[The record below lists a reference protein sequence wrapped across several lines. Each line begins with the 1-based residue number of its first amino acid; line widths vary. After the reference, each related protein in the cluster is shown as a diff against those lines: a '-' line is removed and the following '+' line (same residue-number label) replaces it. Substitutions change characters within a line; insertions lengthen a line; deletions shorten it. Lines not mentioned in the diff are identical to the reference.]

1 LYALIKIKTTR
12 LISHTIRLVLTPPV
26 FMTKKN
32 KIKLA
37 TPRTSRIFKK
47 NTFKLC
53 SGRYLFIRFMIPHCE
68 EIPFNDNP

>member
-1 LYALIKIKTTR
+1 M
-12 LISHTIRLVLTPPV
+12 ISHTTRLVLTPPV
-26 FMTKKN
+26 FTTKKK

-37 TPRTSRIFKK
+37 SARTSRILKK

-68 EIPFNDNP
+68 EIPLNGYP